1 MSEDIIKIESVTQLH
16 DMMGY
21 EKPKHPLITI
31 LDASELFVT
40 KEMIGI
46 KVISNLFYIALKDG
60 NCGVIYGKNHFD
72 FDEGILLFN
81 APQQPITISEEIKP
95 GDTTGWMLYFHP
107 DLIRTFNL
115 GKNIEDY
122 SFFNYQ
128 SQEALH
134 LSQDEKNILTDCIDK
149 VKLEYNQRIDY
160 YSQSI
165 IVSNLELMLNYCLR
179 FYERQFHT
187 RSMENKSIAAQFS
200 KQLKN
205 YFKLNLHVEDGIPS
219 IQYFS
224 DQANL
229 SQHYFSDLLKKE
241 TGRSAKDHIND
252 FVIERAKTLLLNT
265 NQSVSEIAYQLG
277 FNYPHYFARLFKSK
291 TGSTPVDYR
300 SDN

>member
-1 MSEDIIKIESVTQLH
+1 
-16 DMMGY
+16 MMGY
-21 EKPKHPLITI
+21 KKPKHPLITI
-31 LDASELFVT
+31 LDASQILVT
-40 KEMIGI
+40 KEMVGEKIR
-46 KVISNLFYIALKDG
+46 SDLFYISLKDG
-60 NCGVIYGKNHFD
+60 NCGVTYGKNHFD
-72 FDEGILLFN
+72 FDEGVLLFN
-81 APQQPITISEEIKP
+81 APQQAITLTEEIKP
-95 GDTTGWMLYFHP
+95 GDTKGWMLYFHP
-107 DLIRTFNL
+107 DLIRTYNL
-115 GKNIEDY
+115 GKIIDDY
-122 SFFNYQ
+122 SFFKY
-128 SQEALH
+128 EAKESLH
-134 LSQDEKNILTDCIDK
+134 LSNEEKNTLTDCIEK
-149 VKLEYNQRIDY
+149 IKLEYNQRIDN
-160 YSQSI
+160 YSQRL

-187 RSMENKSIAAQFS
+187 RSTENKSVAAQFS
-200 KQLKN
+200 KQLKS
-205 YFKLNLHVEDGIPS
+205 YFELNLHLEDGIPS

>member
-1 MSEDIIKIESVTQLH
+1 MPEEIVSIESISQFH
-16 DMMGY
+16 QMMGY

-31 LDASELFVT
+31 IDASKLTIT
-40 KEMIGI
+40 KEMIGQ
-46 KVISNLFYIALKDG
+46 KLRTDLFYIALKDK
-60 NCGVIYGKNHFD
+60 NCGVMYGKNHFD
-72 FDEGILLFN
+72 FDDGVLIFN
-81 APQQPITISEEIKP
+81 APQQIITATEEINP
-95 GDTTGWMLYFHP
+95 GDTKGWILYFHP
-107 DLIRTFNL
+107 DLIRTYNL
-115 GKNIEDY
+115 GKVIEDY
-122 SFFNYQ
+122 SFFKYETK
-128 SQEALH
+128 EALH
-134 LSQDEKNILTDCIDK
+134 LSDEEKNILTDCVEK
-149 VKLEYNQRIDY
+149 MQLEYKQRIDN

-187 RSMENKSIAAQFS
+187 RSTENKSIVVQFN
-200 KQLKN
+200 KHLKN
-205 YFKLNLHVEDGIPS
+205 YFDLNLHNEDGIPS

-291 TGSTPVDYR
+291 TGNTPIEYR
-300 SDN
+300 SEN